1 MIALKWNLFLNAWEM
16 IDEHGF
22 EMYIFRNC
30 ANINRLYKNLDKNKI
45 NWYAQEPLT
54 PVKQEEVV

>member
-1 MIALKWNLFLNAWEM
+1 MIALKWNIFLNAWEM
-16 IDEHGF
+16 IDERGF

-45 NWYAQEPLT
+45 NWYAQEPLM
-54 PVKQEEVV
+54 PVKQEEIK